1 MKPIK
6 RPSPSQCNH
15 RALGQRNR
23 ILLGRDHRFLRD
35 WVIFQSV
42 ESPNLHP
49 PPGQPETERPN
60 SDPPPAVLF
69 TSFQLPTSKML
80 LKHIQFCMKVAP
92 KHVQELLRRAV
103 WELSRSI
110 SQPKH
115 GWIGSLQGASLEM
128 CDSAK
133 DFENFLSGYPM
144 VSERAFRWSVRTG
157 PIRRLPTGFRSDT
170 GAK

>member
-1 MKPIK
+1 
-6 RPSPSQCNH
+6 
-15 RALGQRNR
+15 
-23 ILLGRDHRFLRD
+23 
-35 WVIFQSV
+35 VIFQSV

-115 GWIGSLQGASLEM
+115 GWIGSLQGASL
-128 CDSAK
+128 
-133 DFENFLSGYPM
+133 
-144 VSERAFRWSVRTG
+144 VSRAFLYLYCGTSNAGQALPKLIELLHEVQFSLTMFLHNRRRCTLNKTFVRKLG
-157 PIRRLPTGFRSDT
+157 SHRGEFRFQL
-170 GAK
+170 